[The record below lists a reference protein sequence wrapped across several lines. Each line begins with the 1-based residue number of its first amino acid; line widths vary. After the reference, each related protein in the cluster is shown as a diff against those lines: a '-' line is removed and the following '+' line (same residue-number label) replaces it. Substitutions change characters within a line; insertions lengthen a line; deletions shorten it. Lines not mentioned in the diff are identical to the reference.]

1 MPDLKLALG
10 ALLLACAGCA
20 LLDPQVASMAAA
32 DSALSDAL
40 SATRAPQAEQR
51 SALARAQQAFTS
63 DPAPVNR
70 LRLAALLALVAPPLR
85 DEGRAAELLGPIA
98 DPGMP
103 GVGRTAAVLAAEL
116 AEQQRLAREVDRL
129 ARESERTARE
139 RERLDRERDKREEAL
154 REQVEALRD
163 IERNIREREEKLRRG
178 QR

>member
-20 LLDPQVASMAAA
+20 LLDPQAASMASA
-32 DSALSDAL
+32 DSALGEAL
-40 SATRAPQAEQR
+40 AAARASQSEQR
-51 SALARAQQAFTS
+51 AALTRAQQDFAA

-70 LRLAALLALVAPPLR
+70 LRLAALLALVAAPFR
-85 DEGRAAELLGPIA
+85 DETRAVELLGPIA
-98 DPGMP
+98 DANSP
-103 GVGRTAAVLAAEL
+103 GVGRSAAVLAAQL
-116 AEQQRLAREVDRL
+116 AEQQRLARELDRM
-129 ARESERTARE
+129 AREGERTARE

-178 QR
+178 PR